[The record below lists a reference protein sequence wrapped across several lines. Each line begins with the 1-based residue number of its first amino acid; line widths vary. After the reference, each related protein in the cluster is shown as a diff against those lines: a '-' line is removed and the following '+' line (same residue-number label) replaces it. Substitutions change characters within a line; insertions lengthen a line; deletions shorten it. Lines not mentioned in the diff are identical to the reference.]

1 MSADLLEANY
11 ERWLDDPTRLEPTWS
26 AFFEGFALGTAQL
39 REMGE
44 VEGNGTGYPP
54 EVVSAP
60 GSPAAELTAEQLA
73 FRGGVVSLVYNYRT
87 LGHTQARINP
97 LDKSPPRN
105 PRLELLKSSLN
116 DGDFEREASTQFFR
130 NGEKMQLREMVE
142 ALDETYSGWIG
153 FEFMHIHNTE
163 VRNWIRERIEE
174 RVMHG
179 EAPQE
184 LQEKT
189 LGWLLEAE
197 LFESFVGKK
206 FLGEKRFSLEGGEG
220 VMAILNQIIELS
232 PGAGVKEVT
241 MGMAHRGR
249 LNVLAQI
256 VRKSL

>member
-1 MSADLLEANY
+1 MSADLLEVNY
-11 ERWLDDPTRLEPTWS
+11 ERWLEDPSSVDPSWS
-26 AFFEGFALGTAQL
+26 AFFEGFTLGAAQL
-39 REMGE
+39 RELGE
-44 VEGNGTGYPP
+44 VEGKGSGNPP

-60 GSPAAELTAEQLA
+60 GSPVAELTAEQLA

-105 PRLELLKSSLN
+105 PRLEPLMFGLN
-116 DGDFEREASTQFFR
+116 DSDIEREASTQFFR

-163 VRNWIRERIEE
+163 VRNWIRERIEG
-174 RVMHG
+174 RVMHD

-197 LFESFVGKK
+197 LFESFLGKK
-206 FLGEKRFSLEGGEG
+206 FLGEKRFSKSEGFEQT
-220 VMAILNQIIELS
+220 LYCCF
-232 PGAGVKEVT
+232 PKEY
-241 MGMAHRGR
+241 
-249 LNVLAQI
+249 Q
-256 VRKSL
+256 